1 MPQVCT
7 ICSHEQRLAID
18 QALVTTQPIRKIAAR
33 FGTSPSALTR
43 HKAEHLPVQ
52 LVKAQEAQ
60 EAAHAGD
67 LLTDVRGLYTKAQAI
82 LEQAQGAG
90 ALAVALGG
98 IREARG
104 CLELLAKL
112 QGQLDDRPVVNV
124 LITPE
129 WQRLRAVIIEA
140 LADEPSARVKVA
152 AALRTIDV
160 S

>member
-1 MPQVCT
+1 MPRVCS
-7 ICSHEQRLAID
+7 ICIHDQRLAID
-18 QALVTTQPIRKIAAR
+18 QALITIGPIRKIAAR
-33 FGTSPSALTR
+33 FGTSASALTR

-60 EAAHAGD
+60 EAAQAGD
-67 LLTDVRGLYTKAQAI
+67 LLTDVRMLYSKAVGI
-82 LEQAQGAG
+82 LEASEQAG

-112 QGQLDDRPVVNV
+112 QGQLDDRPVVNILV
-124 LITPE
+124 LPE

>member
-1 MPQVCT
+1 MPRVCT
-7 ICSHEQRLAID
+7 ICIHDQRLAID
-18 QALVTTQPIRKIAAR
+18 QALITQEPIRKIAAR

-43 HKAEHLPVQ
+43 HKAEHLPVE

-60 EAAHAGD
+60 EAAQAGD
-67 LLTDVRGLYTKAQAI
+67 LLTDVRGLYAKAVAI
-82 LEQAQGAG
+82 LQASQDAG

-112 QGQLDDRPVVNV
+112 QGQLDERPVVNV
-124 LITPE
+124 LIMPE
-129 WQRLRAVIIEA
+129 WQRIRAVIIEA
-140 LADEPSARVKVA
+140 LADEPGARIKVA
-152 AALRTIDV
+152 TALRTIDV

>member
-1 MPQVCT
+1 MPRVCT
-7 ICSHEQRLAID
+7 ICSHDQRLAID
-18 QALVTTQPIRKIAAR
+18 QALITTEPIRKIAER
-33 FGTSPSALTR
+33 FGTSASALTR
-43 HKAEHLPVQ
+43 HKNEHLPVQ

-60 EAAHAGD
+60 EAAQAGD
-67 LLTDVRGLYTKAQAI
+67 LLADVRQLYTRALAI
-82 LEQAQGAG
+82 LKTSEDAG

-98 IREARG
+98 IREARA

-129 WQRLRAVIIEA
+129 WQRLRTVIINA
-140 LADEPSARVKVA
+140 LADEPSARIKVA
-152 AALRTIDV
+152 AALKEADV